1 MLSLCPIK
9 KKSINLNKKK
19 AGFCSTEKFEKRLIP
34 SRSCEIIRKK
44 IFMMIWEFGI
54 CLESPSSLFVYFNIY
69 FSFQSYFV
77 TGTLW
82 FVKSSFLKRVPSKVF
97 RKGQLKDVI
106 NIHYPVYH
114 LKCAAGS
121 RSFSPWI
128 KCDRVNPCQPPVSL
142 TNWRPPPNRC
152 AAASARLNP
161 TPPPTPITT
170 IRDNSNALKTE
181 MKRLVA
187 LLTDQLATSANWAKS
202 VQTIIGNLIL
212 DEVVLRVAWNTILTC
227 LKTC

>member
-1 MLSLCPIK
+1 MSGECELIICLFQYLFFI
-9 KKSINLNKKK
+9 SIL
-19 AGFCSTEKFEKRLIP
+19 FCNGYIMV
-34 SRSCEIIRKK
+34 CEIIL
-44 IFMMIWEFGI
+44 
-54 CLESPSSLFVYFNIY
+54 LE
-69 FSFQSYFV
+69 
-77 TGTLW
+77 TGAL
-82 FVKSSFLKRVPSKVF
+82 KSF

-114 LKCAAGS
+114 LKCAASS

-181 MKRLVA
+181 MKRLVP
-187 LLTDQLATSANWAKS
+187 LLTDQLATSSNWAKS